1 MIPPLFDKQEVGIW
15 RVQKRFPRYGV
26 PIWSLWQNIRFLPSI
41 VAEKNVKEGRPDR
54 WKDERTDGQRQNC
67 IPPSPS
73 GERGYKYKQ
82 WSTKHCTSQTPK
94 ATRTPGKIGGELM
107 CFGRMSS
114 SYSTSHIR
122 HVTLV
127 NNQLIS
133 HVTLV
138 NNQLIS
144 HEKGKKEGIVTMTK
158 ETYPLSSVNECKWK
172 YLF

>member
-1 MIPPLFDKQEVGIW
+1 
-15 RVQKRFPRYGV
+15 
-26 PIWSLWQNIRFLPSI
+26 
-41 VAEKNVKEGRPDR
+41 
-54 WKDERTDGQRQNC
+54 
-67 IPPSPS
+67 
-73 GERGYKYKQ
+73 
-82 WSTKHCTSQTPK
+82 
-94 ATRTPGKIGGELM
+94 M

-122 HVTLV
+122 HVTLVNNQLISHVTLV

-158 ETYPLSSVNECKWK
+158 ETYPLSSVNECK
-172 YLF
+172 